1 MNMTK
6 MLENTVLT
14 QANQTFG
21 NSLIEN
27 LNQEKKFKSKH
38 QPINISNEDLLESA
52 TDECSLSEDSS
63 SSDKS
68 PTKLMLK
75 HKQLSKIKI
84 VR

>member
-1 MNMTK
+1 MTK

-21 NSLIEN
+21 NSQLEST
-27 LNQEKKFKSKH
+27 NQDKKFKSKR
-38 QPINISNEDLLESA
+38 QTINTTNEDLLESG
-52 TDECSLSEDSS
+52 TDECSLSDDNS

-75 HKQLSKIKI
+75 HK
-84 VR
+84 